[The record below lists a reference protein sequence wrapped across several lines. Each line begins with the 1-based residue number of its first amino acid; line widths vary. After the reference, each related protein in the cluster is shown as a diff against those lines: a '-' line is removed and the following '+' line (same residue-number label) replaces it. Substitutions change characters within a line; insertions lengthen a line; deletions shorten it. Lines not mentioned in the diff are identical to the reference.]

1 MLPTSNSYLEDDKQD
16 TVTVT
21 EDPSKTFYI
30 DFINNKIVGTVDG
43 LEAVKQAVF
52 LILNTERYENMVY
65 DWDYGFE
72 TQDLIGMPVGYVYP
86 ELKRRI
92 EEALTQDDRIESV
105 DAFSFEKSGS
115 TLSVTFTVTST
126 QGEFETE
133 AEVSI

>member
-1 MLPTSNSYLEDDKQD
+1 MLPVNNNLVNTED
-16 TVTVT
+16 TVLEV
-21 EDPSKTFYI
+21 PSKTFFI

-43 LEAVKQAVF
+43 IEAVKQAVF

-72 TQDLIGMPVGYVYP
+72 TQDLIGMPIGYIYP

-105 DAFSFEKSGS
+105 EAFDFEKSG
-115 TLSVTFTVTST
+115 TSVTVSFTVITM
-126 QGEFETE
+126 QGAFETE
-133 AEVSI
+133 TEVNI

>member
-1 MLPTSNSYLEDDKQD
+1 MLPTSNSYTDEDI
-16 TVTVT
+16 TVS
-21 EDPSKTFYI
+21 EEPSKTFYI
-30 DFINNKIVGTVDG
+30 DFINNKVVGNVDG

-52 LILNTERYENMVY
+52 LILNTERYEYMVY

-105 DAFSFEKSGS
+105 DAFSFEKSGG
-115 TLSVTFTVTST
+115 TVSVTFTVTST
-126 QGEFETE
+126 QGDFETE

>member
-1 MLPTSNSYLEDDKQD
+1 MLPTSNSYVEEDNMI
-16 TVTVT
+16 TVT
-21 EDPSKTFYI
+21 EEPSKTFYI
-30 DFINNKIVGTVDG
+30 DFINNKVVGTVDG

-105 DAFSFEKSGS
+105 DAFSFGKNGS
-115 TLSVTFTVTST
+115 TVSVTFTVTST
-126 QGEFETE
+126 QGDFNTE

>member
-1 MLPTSNSYLEDDKQD
+1 MLPTSNSYVEEDNMI
-16 TVTVT
+16 TVT
-21 EDPSKTFYI
+21 EEPSKTFYI
-30 DFINNKIVGTVDG
+30 DFINNKVVGTVDR

-92 EEALTQDDRIESV
+92 EEALTQDD
-105 DAFSFEKSGS
+105 
-115 TLSVTFTVTST
+115 
-126 QGEFETE
+126 
-133 AEVSI
+133 

>member
-1 MLPTSNSYLEDDKQD
+1 MLPTSNSYVEEDNMI
-16 TVTVT
+16 TVT
-21 EDPSKTFYI
+21 EEPSKTFYI
-30 DFINNKIVGTVDG
+30 DFINNKVVGTVDG

-105 DAFSFEKSGS
+105 DAFSFDKNGS
-115 TLSVTFTVTST
+115 TVSVTFTVTST
-126 QGEFETE
+126 QGDFNTE

>member
-1 MLPTSNSYLEDDKQD
+1 MLPTSNSYVEEDNMI
-16 TVTVT
+16 TVT
-21 EDPSKTFYI
+21 EEPSKTFYI
-30 DFINNKIVGTVDG
+30 DFINNKVVGTVDG

-105 DAFSFEKSGS
+105 DAFSFDKNGS
-115 TLSVTFTVTST
+115 TVSVTFTVTST
-126 QGEFETE
+126 QGDFNIE

>member
-1 MLPTSNSYLEDDKQD
+1 MIPTSNSYDDEE
-16 TVTVT
+16 VTIS
-21 EDPSKTFYI
+21 EEPSKTFYI
-30 DFINNKIVGTVDG
+30 DFINNKVVGSVDG
-43 LEAVKQAVF
+43 IEAVKQAVF
-52 LILNTERYENMVY
+52 LILNTERYEHMVY

-115 TLSVTFTVTST
+115 TVSVSFTVVST
-126 QGEFETE
+126 LGDFESETE
-133 AEVSI
+133 VDI

>member
-1 MLPTSNSYLEDDKQD
+1 MLPTSNSYLEYD
-16 TVTVT
+16 T
-21 EDPSKTFYI
+21 EDSITTMEESSKTFYI

-72 TQDLIGMPVGYVYP
+72 TQDLIGMPIGYVYP

-105 DAFSFEKSGS
+105 DAFSFVKSGS
-115 TLSVTFTVTST
+115 IVSVRFTVTST
-126 QGEFETE
+126 QGDFETE

>member
-115 TLSVTFTVTST
+115 TVSVTFIVTST
-126 QGEFETE
+126 QGQIEGETE
-133 AEVSI
+133 VNI

>member
-1 MLPTSNSYLEDDKQD
+1 MLPTSNSDGTLVID
-16 TVTVT
+16 TVTQ
-21 EDPSKTFYI
+21 EPSKTFYI
-30 DFINNKIVGTVDG
+30 DFINNKVVGTVDG

-72 TQDLIGMPVGYVYP
+72 TQDLIGMSVGYVYP

-105 DAFSFEKSGS
+105 DAFSFDKNGS
-115 TLSVTFTVTST
+115 TVSVTFTVTST
-126 QGEFETE
+126 QGDFNAE

>member
-1 MLPTSNSYLEDDKQD
+1 MLPTSNSYIDEDNVVLE
-16 TVTVT
+16 
-21 EDPSKTFYI
+21 EPSKTFYI
-30 DFINNKIVGTVDG
+30 DFINNKIVGSVDG

-105 DAFSFEKSGS
+105 DAFSFVKNGS
-115 TLSVTFTVTST
+115 TVSVNFTVTSI
-126 QGEFETE
+126 QGDFETE

>member
-1 MLPTSNSYLEDDKQD
+1 MLPTNNNFID
-16 TVTVT
+16 TDETVSEVPT
-21 EDPSKTFYI
+21 KTFFI

-43 LEAVKQAVF
+43 IEAIKQAVF

-72 TQDLIGMPVGYVYP
+72 SQDLIGMPIGYVYP

-105 DAFSFEKSGS
+105 EDFNFEKNG
-115 TLSVTFTVTST
+115 TIVTVTFTVTT
-126 QGEFETE
+126 NQGAFETE
-133 AEVSI
+133 TEVNI

>member
-1 MLPTSNSYLEDDKQD
+1 MLPTSNSYLEDDMQD
-16 TVTVT
+16 TITVT
-21 EDPSKTFYI
+21 EEPSKTFYI
-30 DFINNKIVGTVDG
+30 DFINNKVVGTVDG

-105 DAFSFEKSGS
+105 DAFSFDKSGS
-115 TLSVTFTVTST
+115 TVSVTFTVTTT
-126 QGEFETE
+126 QGDFETE

>member
-21 EDPSKTFYI
+21 EEPSKTFYI
-30 DFINNKIVGTVDG
+30 DFINNKVVGTVDG

-86 ELKRRI
+86 ELKRWI

>member
-1 MLPTSNSYLEDDKQD
+1 MLPISNGYLEDETQD
-16 TVTVT
+16 TNTVT

-52 LILNTERYENMVY
+52 LILSTERYENMVY

-105 DAFSFEKSGS
+105 DAFSFEKIGS
-115 TLSVTFTVTST
+115 TVSVTFTVTST
-126 QGEFETE
+126 QGDFETE